1 MRRLLLVSLKR
12 SGTNWLQ
19 DIVSQ
24 VPGVLGLREIF
35 NPRGAFGLTTG
46 KSIALQHL
54 RNVLQDQT
62 LEEASSEL
70 MGWIH
75 ADPLRALSELEECAR
90 EHGLNRMS
98 FTLFAEQLPVPVVAA
113 LLCHPRTD
121 VVILTRAQLPRYVSL
136 LKARS
141 LNVWKRQDTTG
152 HKQVVDVHS
161 FAAEARHARLWFS
174 NVAMMLKKHHASQ
187 PLILSYEKHVLPG
200 SAALLNAVKRSEL
213 EFPICD
219 PKREIGSSFFRQD
232 LNDNVF
238 NAIENGPKLRMELE
252 KADLLHEAFSQ
263 PITAADFGP

>member
-24 VPGVLGLREIF
+24 IPGVLGLREIF
-35 NPRGAFGLTTG
+35 NPRGAFGLRTG
-46 KSIALQHL
+46 NSIALKHL

-62 LEEASSEL
+62 LEEASSNL
-70 MGWIH
+70 MSWIH
-75 ADPLRALSELEECAR
+75 ADPLRALSELEHCAR
-90 EHGLNRMS
+90 EHGLNRVS
-98 FTLFAEQLPVPVVAA
+98 FTLFADQLPVPAVAA
-113 LLCHPRTD
+113 LLSHPRTD

-152 HKQVVDVHS
+152 FKPVVDVRK
-161 FAAEARHARLWFS
+161 FATEARHARSWF
-174 NVAMMLKKHHASQ
+174 NTVATILKQHQAPR
-187 PLILSYEKHVLPG
+187 PLILSYEQHVLQG
-200 SAALLNAVKRSEL
+200 SSALLNELRQSEL
-213 EFPICD
+213 GFPTCD

-232 LNDNVF
+232 LNDNVID
-238 NAIENGPKLRMELE
+238 AIENGPKFRMELE

-263 PITAADFGP
+263 PVTAADFGP